1 MTAQLSYYC
10 GAVYYAGDL
19 HTALPGK
26 VLQNSLDGALPR
38 TVCVAFVKSAT
49 EICVPFAY
57 ANVETCRVMIDLA
70 LNREY
75 VIREL
80 PLILWEPPRPD
91 AVFGLFTCVAASSS
105 EGRTRWYG
113 VTLVRPVSDLPVG
126 FSPDWA
132 ALEGNMLS
140 FGVGEIK
147 LAIIDLRR

>member
-10 GAVYYAGDL
+10 GAVYYTGECN
-19 HTALPGK
+19 TVLPGK